1 MKGKSCR
8 VLAAILLA
16 MITLFSVG
24 CDFNFTPTDDT
35 KTTHTVSFVSEGK
48 EISKTEVGNGR
59 KVNKPKTPVRA
70 GYRFKGWNFDFNK
83 LIYNDTTIEAEWSY
97 YSNASL
103 QADSA
108 DEFICD
114 FSMTEDAGGSILSY
128 QDETLQ
134 KNVLRCQT
142 EVATSKSAVEM
153 EFGGIAFPSG
163 SKLIIL
169 AKYTI
174 NGEDLVGAGI
184 EMNGEWL
191 MNFKEST
198 AYEEY
203 VISIEEETVIS
214 SLSFRP
220 YSTKSTYIFDIAAFD
235 ILTNY
240 ENVDFSKNPQY
251 VKGFVGEKGGI
262 GELIYDETIGKTVLE
277 YKTVQLGNDQYLH
290 LMYGGLIVPAGT
302 KIEVRFAYERNREIG
317 GAEVYLNGDWKVN
330 ALTLDYTTYII
341 NIDRELAV
349 EIVSIRPSNPAA
361 LYTFKVESIKV
372 ILGS

>member
-1 MKGKSCR
+1 
-8 VLAAILLA
+8 
-16 MITLFSVG
+16 
-24 CDFNFTPTDDT
+24 
-35 KTTHTVSFVSEGK
+35 
-48 EISKTEVGNGR
+48 
-59 KVNKPKTPVRA
+59 
-70 GYRFKGWNFDFNK
+70 
-83 LIYNDTTIEAEWSY
+83 
-97 YSNASL
+97 
-103 QADSA
+103 
-108 DEFICD
+108 
-114 FSMTEDAGGSILSY
+114 MTEDAGGSILSY

-153 EFGGIAFPSG
+153 EFGGITFPSG

-174 NGEDLVGAGI
+174 NGENLVGAGI

-302 KIEVRFAYERNREIG
+302 KIEVRFAYERNREKG

-349 EIVSIRPSNPAA
+349 ESVSIRPSNPVA

>member
-1 MKGKSCR
+1 
-8 VLAAILLA
+8 V
-16 MITLFSVG
+16 
-24 CDFNFTPTDDT
+24 
-35 KTTHTVSFVSEGK
+35 E
-48 EISKTEVGNGR
+48 NGR
-59 KVNKPKTPVRA
+59 KVNKPKAPVRA
-70 GYRFKGWNFDFNK
+70 GYRFKGWDFDFNK

-142 EVATSKSAVEM
+142 EVSTSKSAVEM
-153 EFGGIAFPSG
+153 EFGGITFPSG

-184 EMNGEWL
+184 EMNGEWI

-349 EIVSIRPSNPAA
+349 ESVSIRPSNPAA